1 MVKLPAPEHP
11 CSWES
16 ELGFPGLRWA
26 VSQKTTDLYVESSEG
41 VYVGLARVR
50 REENANKY

>member
-1 MVKLPAPEHP
+1 MMVKLPARTRP

-26 VSQKTTDLYVESSEG
+26 VPQKTTDLYVESSEG
-41 VYVGLARVR
+41 VYVGLAHVR
-50 REENANKY
+50 GEENAN